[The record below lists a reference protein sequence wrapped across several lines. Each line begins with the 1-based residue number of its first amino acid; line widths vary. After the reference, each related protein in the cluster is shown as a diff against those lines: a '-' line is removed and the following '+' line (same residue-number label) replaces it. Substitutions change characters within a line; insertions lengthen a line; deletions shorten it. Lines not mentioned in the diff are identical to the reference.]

1 MKRSFF
7 LSSYSVTVRVK
18 NYEAGVRLHQIRFAV
33 KACLTGTGTA
43 ADKGVQIA
51 AVFFAVES
59 DTDCLRHQLVFGRW
73 VLPVFLV
80 HGFGIAPFCAAV
92 FLSASVVP
100 ACREVDPDA
109 HSIAEKQ
116 NEDSFY
122 AVLAKLYMK
131 WVAHHIHQARQYLRQ
146 ATLNGWCN
154 EKSEPHNR
162 QDAEY
167 GENDGGLSVVISIHD
182 RSFPFARLP

>member
-1 MKRSFF
+1 M
-7 LSSYSVTVRVK
+7 L
-18 NYEAGVRLHQIRFAV
+18 
-33 KACLTGTGTA
+33 LTI
-43 ADKGVQIA
+43 QP
-51 AVFFAVES
+51 
-59 DTDCLRHQLVFGRW
+59 DTDCLRHQLVFGWW
-73 VLPVFLV
+73 VLPIFLV

-92 FLSASVVP
+92 FLPASVVP

-146 ATLNGWCN
+146 ATLDGWCN

-162 QDAEY
+162 QDTEY
-167 GENDGGLSVVISIHD
+167 GENDRSLSVVISIHD
-182 RSFPFARLP
+182 RNSPFFPLP

>member
-1 MKRSFF
+1 MF
-7 LSSYSVTVRVK
+7 L
-18 NYEAGVRLHQIRFAV
+18 
-33 KACLTGTGTA
+33 
-43 ADKGVQIA
+43 
-51 AVFFAVES
+51 AVES
-59 DTDCLRHQLVFGRW
+59 DTDCLCHQLVFGRW

-80 HGFGIAPFCAAV
+80 HGFGIAPFCATV
-92 FLSASVVP
+92 FLPASVVP
-100 ACREVDPDA
+100 ACREVDTDA

-122 AVLAKLYMK
+122 TVLAKHYMK
-131 WVAHHIHQARQYLRQ
+131 RVAHHIHQARQYLRQ

-167 GENDGGLSVVISIHD
+167 GENDGGLSVVIPIHG
-182 RSFPFARLP
+182 RSSPFFPLP